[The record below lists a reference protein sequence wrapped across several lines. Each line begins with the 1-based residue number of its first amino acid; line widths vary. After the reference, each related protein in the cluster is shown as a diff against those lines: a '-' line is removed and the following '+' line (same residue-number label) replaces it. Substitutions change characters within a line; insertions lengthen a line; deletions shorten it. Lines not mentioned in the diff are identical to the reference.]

1 MVYQLHG
8 YKLAYEEQTG
18 KKIDKMFIVRLPKND
33 EDFEAR
39 EFTFQETHQNAFLG
53 LLNCHKS
60 QLLYNEQARNFNMKK
75 EKKNGKS

>member
-1 MVYQLHG
+1 
-8 YKLAYEEQTG
+8 
-18 KKIDKMFIVRLPKND
+18 MFIVRLPKND

-39 EFTFQETHQNAFLG
+39 EFSFQETHQNAFLG

-60 QLLYNEQARNFNMKK
+60 QLLFKEQSRNFNNNNK